1 MIAILDNV
9 VHCQFS
15 PYQMKRIDERKC
27 DSKLGNLPRL
37 SRAEWRNHQLANT
50 FHNALSNY
58 PATHTYHIIPHTT
71 MLYQTIS
78 MDPAHTYCLVKLSG
92 CSYLLPI
99 VMPIALSNYPAAH
112 TYCRAG
118 REQRALGNQWGPQP
132 SNQNVDK
139 YNWQKADKYNCQI
152 YIAKYNCQRSSTFLI
167 RFLPSIRTRKFTSGS
182 NPAMWS
188 SLLHYIWCLGVFL
201 WEIRKQMV

>member
-15 PYQMKRIDERKC
+15 SYQIKRIDERKC

-78 MDPAHTYCLVKLSG
+78 MDPAHIYCLVKLSG
-92 CSYLLPI
+92 WSYLLP
-99 VMPIALSNYPAAH
+99 
-112 TYCRAG
+112 CRSRTESFG
-118 REQRALGNQWGPQP
+118 QSVRP
-132 SNQNVDK
+132 STFQSEC
-139 YNWQKADKYNCQI
+139 WQIYLPNADKYNCQI